1 MSNDLLLWALYYFKD
16 TKAIVTNMTTKKSN
30 CSYTHDFKEKDGYKL
45 HVKIKYVD
53 NMHQKPTLKEVF

>member
-1 MSNDLLLWALYYFKD
+1 MYYFKD

-53 NMHQKPTLKEVF
+53 KMHQKPTLKEVF